1 MSKHPEFVQSLVLKP
16 WTRQMYSNYISFKK
30 KRKNKNIKS
39 SCGRSIVLG
48 ICRRRKGGSI
58 VFNIDVL

>member
-16 WTRQMYSNYISFKK
+16 WMRQMYSNYISFKK
-30 KRKNKNIKS
+30 IIIIKS
-39 SCGRSIVLG
+39 SCGRSIVFG
-48 ICRRRKGGSI
+48 IYRRRKGASI

>member
-30 KRKNKNIKS
+30 KINIKS
-39 SCGRSIVLG
+39 SCERSIVLG
-48 ICRRRKGGSI
+48 ICRRRKGASI
-58 VFNIDVL
+58 IFNIDVL